1 MALDGR
7 KERAAPLGVAV
18 KFKATVDGNRAVVTF
33 SSDSSEPVSVVIP
46 SDPVMEP
53 VIEEPVEE
61 MPLEALPSL
70 DKVKSITKN
79 EAVRKRFL
87 KVAIYTTL
95 GVVLSVAGY
104 LTLTV
109 LTGFDLPSWVITI
122 GTVVVSA
129 FAGAV
134 HKSIN
139 WQDIG
144 VEAPAVPDAT
154 MPSLSLPTE

>member
-1 MALDGR
+1 M
-7 KERAAPLGVAV
+7 AV
-18 KFKATVDGNRAVVTF
+18 KFKATVDGDRAVVTF
-33 SSDSSEPVSVVIP
+33 SSDTSGPVSVVVP
-46 SDPVMEP
+46 DDAVMEP
-53 VIEEPVEE
+53 VEDIPAE
-61 MPLEALPSL
+61 LPSL
-70 DKVKSITKN
+70 DDVKAITKN

-87 KVAIYTTL
+87 KVAAYTTL
-95 GVVLSVAGY
+95 GVILSVAGY

-109 LTGFDLPSWVITI
+109 LTGFDLPSWLITV

-139 WQDIG
+139 WQNVG
-144 VEAPAVPDAT
+144 VDAPAVPDAS